1 MEVRINKGKNILIFF
16 YPCFFFKCCGD
27 LMEGLLLAFMFVVFF
42 VIVVLGY
49 VYNTFLRFNQKRGNE
64 FLEIFIMI
72 MGLFG
77 FAIWWGFTVI
87 KDWSNVLHSIPWI
100 KPFAIVGLIGFFEMS
115 ARLLEI
121 IEFVRGINTTKFHKY
136 LVAVLAVLLIIVIIL

>member
-1 MEVRINKGKNILIFF
+1 
-16 YPCFFFKCCGD
+16 
-27 LMEGLLLAFMFVVFF
+27 MEGLLLAFMFVVFF

-87 KDWSNVLHSIPWI
+87 KDWSNVLHSIL
-100 KPFAIVGLIGFFEMS
+100 GLS
-115 ARLLEI
+115 LL
-121 IEFVRGINTTKFHKY
+121 
-136 LVAVLAVLLIIVIIL
+136 LL

>member
-1 MEVRINKGKNILIFF
+1 
-16 YPCFFFKCCGD
+16 
-27 LMEGLLLAFMFVVFF
+27 MEGLLLAFMFVVFF

-121 IEFVRGINTTKFHKY
+121 IGFVRGINTTKFHKY
-136 LVAVLAVLLIIVIIL
+136 STAVLGVLLIIVIIL